1 MKITEFIDSQ
11 KPKEMKIIKQYYIDH
26 VSVGIELGLPH
37 IIKVAQKKDYIHL
50 EYGAALELAHHIIEV
65 SAKQPSENILKE
77 LPQDVVARFFREAQE
92 MSMREYNRIESKF
105 CEAVIKEKSDAY
117 WAVERA
123 KDSFNSMVLAY
134 SEKIKELTEIIQKRA
149 K

>member
-1 MKITEFIDSQ
+1 MKTITQDFCNQIKIEENNYHVYIHQ
-11 KPKEMKIIKQYYIDH
+11 KKEC
-26 VSVGIELGLPH
+26 IELE
-37 IIKVAQKKDYIHL
+37 KTS
-50 EYGAALELAHHIIEV
+50 ALEVAHHIIEV

-123 KDSFNSMVLAY
+123 KDSYNSMVLAY